1 MRLDKYLKLSRL
13 IKRRTLAQDM
23 IEIGAVRING
33 KTCKSAAEVRTGDTI
48 EVAYPGR
55 IVRVSVLTSDETQLK
70 RNAVPYEL
78 LEEKRVDREE
88 RPW

>member
-1 MRLDKYLKLSRL
+1 MV
-13 IKRRTLAQDM
+13 
-23 IEIGAVRING
+23 EIGAVRING
-33 KTCKSAAEVRTGDTI
+33 KTCKSAAEVKTGDTI

-55 IVRVSVLTSDETQLK
+55 IVRVRVLASDEIQLK

-78 LEEKRVDREE
+78 IEEKKVDRDE

>member
-23 IEIGAVRING
+23 VEIGAVRINS

-55 IVRVSVLTSDETQLK
+55 IVRVSVLTSDEIQLK

-78 LEEKRVDREE
+78 IEERKVDRDE

>member
-1 MRLDKYLKLSRL
+1 
-13 IKRRTLAQDM
+13 M

-33 KTCKSAAEVRTGDTI
+33 KTCKSSAEVRTGDTI

-55 IVRVSVLTSDETQLK
+55 IVRVSVLTSDEPQLK
-70 RNAVPYEL
+70 RNAVPYDL
-78 LEEKRVDREE
+78 IEEKKVDREE

>member
-1 MRLDKYLKLSRL
+1 
-13 IKRRTLAQDM
+13 M

-33 KTCKSAAEVRTGDTI
+33 KTCKSSAEVRTGDTI

-55 IVRVSVLTSDETQLK
+55 VVKVSVLTSDETQLK
-70 RNAVPYEL
+70 RNAAPYDL
-78 LEEKRVDREE
+78 IEEKKVDREE